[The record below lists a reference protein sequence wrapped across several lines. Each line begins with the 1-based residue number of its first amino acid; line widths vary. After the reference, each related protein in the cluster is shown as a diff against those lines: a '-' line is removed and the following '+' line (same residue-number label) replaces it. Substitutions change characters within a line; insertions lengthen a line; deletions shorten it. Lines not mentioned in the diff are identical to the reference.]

1 MSLRL
6 YAADANVSQWSYV
19 QQFKEC
25 GCEIEVEN
33 DDAQPEK
40 KQASVTKF
48 SNILRDE
55 FFFLVFYFRLLQ
67 FIAWPWIIHLS
78 ITHPGASEG
87 VLAFVQVIEYII
99 ADFQI
104 NVFTSSRAINH
115 PIPLHAYM

>member
-1 MSLRL
+1 MLLTQTYRNEAMCNNL
-6 YAADANVSQWSYV
+6 KNVAV
-19 QQFKEC
+19 KLKLKMTTH
-25 GCEIEVEN
+25 I
-33 DDAQPEK
+33 PKK

-78 ITHPGASEG
+78 ITHPGASAG